1 MHLPGSAFDRIRPA
15 WRASTIWLC
24 GLSLLTV
31 LLSGSVSGADNKLP
45 RELTDEFQF
54 VRMIYQDY
62 GGSGGWRRRGG
73 RWTTDAPEA
82 ETHFLGGIRRLTN
95 VDAAADGIVLDVTD
109 DALFDYPFLYA
120 VEVGHWYLDDQRAQ
134 RLRDYLLRGGT
145 LMVDDFHGTR
155 EWAIFAESMQR
166 VFPDRPIVDLA
177 DADAVFHVVYN
188 VDHRIQIPGIGAAMR
203 GVTYEQDGF
212 TPYWRGILDDDG
224 RLMVII
230 NFNMDLG
237 DAWEHADNP
246 LYPQPYTLLAYQTG
260 INYLLYA
267 MTH

>member
-1 MHLPGSAFDRIRPA
+1 MHWHRNPFGTVRAR
-15 WRASTIWLC
+15 WNASTLWLC
-24 GLSLLTV
+24 GLSLLVV
-31 LLSGSVSGADNKLP
+31 LLSGSVSGADNKQP
-45 RELTDEFQF
+45 RALTNEFQF
-54 VRMIYQDY
+54 VRMIYPDY
-62 GGSGGWRRRGG
+62 NQGGGWRRRGG

-95 VDAAADGIVLDVTD
+95 VDAATEGVALDVMD
-109 DALFDYPFLYA
+109 DAIFDYPFLYA
-120 VEVGHWYLDDQRAQ
+120 VEVGYWYLDEPRAQ

-166 VFPDRPIVDLA
+166 VFPDRPMVDLA
-177 DADAVFHVVYN
+177 DADGVFHVVYD
-188 VDHRIQIPGIGAAMR
+188 VDHRIQVPGIGAVLS
-203 GVTYEQDGF
+203 GVTYERDGF
-212 TPYWRGILDDDG
+212 TPYWRGITDDDG

-260 INYLLYA
+260 INYLMYA